1 VGVANAQGTDMLR
14 QMLEICAFILKRRR
28 PARDRTVARHDA
40 SGWNGCQFVNNGKP
54 TLQAPVENR

>member
-1 VGVANAQGTDMLR
+1 MLR
-14 QMLEICAFILKRRR
+14 QTLEICAFILKGRR

-40 SGWNGCQFVNNGKP
+40 SGWNGCQFVNDGKP